1 MILPIEEDHPIELL
15 DSIALF
21 RGPLLDLFTL
31 IKENWKNPAPDCQIF
46 DFAESLN
53 NRVTVYASTG
63 SNESNEMLITALQT
77 NFKAWRASWHTI
89 QRGGHYVFAFKK
101 DEKI

>member
-1 MILPIEEDHPIELL
+1 MILPIEEEHPIELL

-21 RGPLLDLFTL
+21 RGPLLSLFTL
-31 IKENWKNPAPDCQIF
+31 IEENWRNPAPTCPLLTIDR
-46 DFAESLN
+46 EHG
-53 NRVTVYASTG
+53 RVTVYASTG
-63 SNESNEMLITALQT
+63 CNESNEMLITALQT